1 MNIAT
6 RNNIQLHICQAIH
19 QVNQIGKLYQVD
31 EQDLCQLQ
39 SPLFRILEL
48 LDHYQTMEQSA
59 TQIKREQVQFF
70 MSIG

>member
-6 RNNIQLHICQAIH
+6 RNNIQLHICQAIN

-59 TQIKREQVQFF
+59 TQIKRDQVQFF
-70 MSIG
+70 MRIG